1 MRERASKKEVGEDSR
16 GGRGGGE
23 KEREREGLK
32 VPMKLVS
39 GVVLVQFN

>member
-16 GGRGGGE
+16 GGGGGA